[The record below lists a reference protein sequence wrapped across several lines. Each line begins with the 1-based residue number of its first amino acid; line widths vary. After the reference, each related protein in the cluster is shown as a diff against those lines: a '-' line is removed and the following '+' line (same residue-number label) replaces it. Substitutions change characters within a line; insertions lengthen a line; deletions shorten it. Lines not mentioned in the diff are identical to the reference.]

1 MGSSHSDQIES
12 DATNQFFSSSIRK
25 IPNVQ
30 CCISVMLSR
39 RPLHYH
45 ILNPIGAMQRK
56 AIVCCMTLTQLH
68 SEKEREAI
76 QPNMWIH
83 FTWTAGRRLL
93 LQSQFHSRRMC
104 IQNHIYHL
112 FQSIDNVF
120 QYLYFYQYLLEA
132 FHSEPNSLITK
143 FSSTLSW
150 RKALKYLL
158 KTFIAITFVYQNISS
173 TIPLE
178 SPKLF
183 CRCLRPQ

>member
-1 MGSSHSDQIES
+1 
-12 DATNQFFSSSIRK
+12 
-25 IPNVQ
+25 
-30 CCISVMLSR
+30 MLYFNNASSR

-83 FTWTAGRRLL
+83 FTRTAGRRLL

-132 FHSEPNSLITK
+132 FHSEPNSPNYKIFFHSELASGKCT
-143 FSSTLSW
+143 T
-150 RKALKYLL
+150 
-158 KTFIAITFVYQNISS
+158 AIQFH
-173 TIPLE
+173 
-178 SPKLF
+178 
-183 CRCLRPQ
+183 

>member
-1 MGSSHSDQIES
+1 
-12 DATNQFFSSSIRK
+12 
-25 IPNVQ
+25 
-30 CCISVMLSR
+30 
-39 RPLHYH
+39 
-45 ILNPIGAMQRK
+45 MQRK

-158 KTFIAITFVYQNISS
+158 KTYIATIFALKTVSSKHSS
-173 TIPLE
+173 TYSSNVGDEPHL
-178 SPKLF
+178 KAA
-183 CRCLRPQ
+183 LRIGVIILLSQEPPRTLLSELSRG

>member
-1 MGSSHSDQIES
+1 MLYFNNASS
-12 DATNQFFSSSIRK
+12 RK
-25 IPNVQ
+25 
-30 CCISVMLSR
+30 
-39 RPLHYH
+39 PLHYY

-56 AIVCCMTLTQLH
+56 TLSVAWLWLNFTQRKR
-68 SEKEREAI
+68 EKPSSPIIICGSTSLGQRGEDFYS
-76 QPNMWIH
+76 NLWMWY
-83 FTWTAGRRLL
+83 
-93 LQSQFHSRRMC
+93 QSQFHSRRLC

-158 KTFIAITFVYQNISS
+158 KTFIAITFVYQTVSS